1 MHSKLKINLS
11 KIHRSTFA
19 DVKPA
24 VSTIL
29 EYSSQ
34 EGHLPSSYSHFTY
47 VAKDWPEAIWF
58 RMSQREISIPVGSFR
73 LSI

>member
-11 KIHRSTFA
+11 KIHRSAFA

-47 VAKDWPEAIWF
+47 VAKDWPEAI
-58 RMSQREISIPVGSFR
+58 
-73 LSI
+73 